1 MSQQLDLPSSM
12 PDARNT
18 YFLLCDYTSSIIIT
32 TICMYA
38 SLSVS
43 IIYTVRSHVRSLL
56 NLKITT

>member
-12 PDARNT
+12 PDAQNT
-18 YFLLCDYTSSIIIT
+18 YFLCDYTSSIIIT